1 MFPAATCSGICRA
14 TGQTAHPRLVRQ
26 PDRRR
31 RADRRIRDQ
40 EVIPEALDAAPQ
52 TQYRDNAVQVTIALR
67 GPMGW
72 LPNRLPAAVAWLDID
87 VPARRALAVAWL
99 ERDATANRSGIRNH
113 APLAWRCRGTRKLG
127 PSPLVCADRSW
138 PGSSGGVSWR
148 RAGRKVH
155 SCAGVPSVVSDC
167 LWTVRGREL
176 DCCRSPVPGNPR
188 CCCVR
193 VCQSPV
199 LIWGSG
205 GRRAL
210 SHRRGVPLQEVARR
224 MKVLHERVA
233 GIDVHK
239 DMIKVAIRSPGEKPW
254 TRKTEILEYRTFYG
268 VLQQMAA
275 DLRKRGVTHVVME
288 ASGVYTEP
296 VYYALAE
303 QDFAEVA
310 VINPAHAKALRGHK
324 TDAKDCA
331 RLAELF
337 ECGLL
342 RGSCIPAPEL
352 KEVRDLTRYRMKT
365 VQARTS
371 EIQRLAKALESAG
384 IKLGSVVSS
393 ITGASATAMIE
404 ALIDGE
410 RRGGVLADL
419 ARGRMREAGK
429 LADLSMALTGRFTG
443 HHALLCRLHQDR
455 VAGFDAAVAGL
466 EERIAGKVTRWQREA
481 DLLTSVP
488 GFGDVVAQAWL
499 AEIGPAPHLHFAT
512 CEKLA
517 SWVTL
522 CPGNNISARKRKH
535 GRTGDAGT
543 YIKPMLVQA
552 AWAAIRVRGRL
563 QARYSR
569 LVRRF
574 GGDKNP
580 GAKKKAITAIAHT
593 LLKIAYQV
601 LKSRT
606 PYQEPGAD
614 FYTRRE
620 SPKQRQ
626 AFLERQLQKLHPGC
640 TITITISPP
649 QAALAPGAQPL
660 THDNPRAAGPAF

>member
-1 MFPAATCSGICRA
+1 
-14 TGQTAHPRLVRQ
+14 
-26 PDRRR
+26 
-31 RADRRIRDQ
+31 
-40 EVIPEALDAAPQ
+40 
-52 TQYRDNAVQVTIALR
+52 
-67 GPMGW
+67 
-72 LPNRLPAAVAWLDID
+72 
-87 VPARRALAVAWL
+87 
-99 ERDATANRSGIRNH
+99 
-113 APLAWRCRGTRKLG
+113 
-127 PSPLVCADRSW
+127 
-138 PGSSGGVSWR
+138 
-148 RAGRKVH
+148 
-155 SCAGVPSVVSDC
+155 
-167 LWTVRGREL
+167 
-176 DCCRSPVPGNPR
+176 
-188 CCCVR
+188 
-193 VCQSPV
+193 
-199 LIWGSG
+199 
-205 GRRAL
+205 
-210 SHRRGVPLQEVARR
+210 
-224 MKVLHERVA
+224 MKVLYERVA

-254 TRKTEILEYRTFYG
+254 TRKTEILEFRTFYG
-268 VLQQMAA
+268 VLQEMARE
-275 DLRKRGVTHVVME
+275 LRRRGVTHVAME

-296 VYYALAE
+296 VYYAVCE
-303 QDFAEVA
+303 QDFEQVA
-310 VINPAHAKALRGHK
+310 VISPAHAKALKGHK

-342 RGSCIPAPEL
+342 RGSCIPPAG

-371 EIQRLAKALESAG
+371 EIQRLGKALEMAG
-384 IKLGSVVSS
+384 IKLGSVASS
-393 ITGASATAMIE
+393 ITGKASTAMIE

-410 RRGGVLADL
+410 RRGAVLADL
-419 ARGRMREAGK
+419 AIGRMRAAGK
-429 LADLSMALTGRFTG
+429 LTDLSMALAGRFTE
-443 HHALLCRLHQDR
+443 HHALLCRLHLDR
-455 VAGFDAAVAGL
+455 IAVFDDAVDGL
-466 EERIAGKVTRWQREA
+466 DKRIAGKAARWQRETG
-481 DLLTSVP
+481 LLTSVP

-499 AEIGPAPHLHFAT
+499 GEIGPAPHLHFAT

-543 YIKPMLVQA
+543 CIKPMLIQA

-563 QARYSR
+563 QARYNR

-574 GGDKNP
+574 GGEKNP

-601 LKSRT
+601 LKSGM

-620 SPKQRQ
+620 SPRQKQ
-626 AFLERQLQKLHPGC
+626 AWLERQMQKLHPGC

-649 QAALAPGAQPL
+649 EAALAPGA
-660 THDNPRAAGPAF
+660 